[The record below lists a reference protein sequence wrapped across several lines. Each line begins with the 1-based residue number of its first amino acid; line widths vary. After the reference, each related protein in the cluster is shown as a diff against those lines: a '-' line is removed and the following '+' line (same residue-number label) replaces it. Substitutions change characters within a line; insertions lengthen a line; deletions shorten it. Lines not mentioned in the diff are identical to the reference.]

1 MDHHQIFISYS
12 SVDRDTAMTVCQ
24 AVEAAGYP
32 CWIAPRNEQ
41 AGLSYGL
48 QITNAIKQA
57 NVVVLIYST
66 SSNMSQHV
74 LNEVS
79 ISFDQGKKIIPF
91 MLDSSVMCE
100 DLQYY
105 LSRVHHIKA
114 EDNFDARLRELVTA
128 LGQQFASVSKE
139 THDKTAANVELAT
152 KLTETLITESS
163 QVSVAT
169 RRFSEII
176 KDIPDWTKQDRILN
190 KAKEIISYSFIGVIG
205 KEFSKIIAIS
215 KDNGPKKNDKFCLEC
230 RRMAMITLDLAIYA
244 LITHLWDAVS
254 SGVVTLDAHDKELAR
269 KRLNVLYQLSVHEQA
284 EMLLSLI
291 HVYQKHAEKF
301 ALPIPE
307 LAEIAPTLEANGEV
321 HKACTILSQLPE
333 QNVSVS
339 DCTAAEEAIT
349 TVLKNFNFFMRYN
362 MVSLKWSRYEKS
374 RTDSTKFLHR
384 YIALGLDNKANMD
397 KEKVNLTE
405 NAIATDSVV
414 MYVDNISNA
423 NSINLYPLVID
434 LNTIHR
440 ENGAKICFFYQ
451 NPVQDNTLEFIS
463 LDDFSITSLYNNKIK
478 QKVENIGDLFS
489 SNEDISTYNT
499 DRVLDAFDKLQSRL
513 SGEVY
518 VDFGDL

>member
-12 SVDRDTAMTVCQ
+12 SVDADTAMAVCQ
-24 AVEAAGYP
+24 SIEAAGYP

-57 NVVVLIYST
+57 NVVVLLFST
-66 SSNMSQHV
+66 SSNKSQHV
-74 LNEVS
+74 LNEVG
-79 ISFDQGKKIIPF
+79 ISFDQGKKIIPL

-100 DLQYY
+100 DLQYF

-114 EDNFDARLRELVTA
+114 ADNFDAGVKELVSA
-128 LGQQFASVSKE
+128 LNQHFSSVSE
-139 THDKTAANVELAT
+139 DTHDKAVANVELST
-152 KLTETLITESS
+152 RLTEILITESS
-163 QVSVAT
+163 NVSVAT

-176 KDIPDWTKQDRILN
+176 KDIPDWTRQDRILN

-215 KDNGPKKNDKFCLEC
+215 KDNDAGKFDKFCLEC

-254 SGVVTLDAHDKELAR
+254 SDGVTLDSHDKELAR

-291 HVYQKHAEKF
+291 QVYQKHADKLV
-301 ALPIPE
+301 LPIPE
-307 LAEIAPTLEANGEV
+307 LAGIVSTLEPGGDV
-321 HKACTILSQLPE
+321 HKACTVLAQLPE
-333 QNVSVS
+333 KNVTIS
-339 DCTAAEEAIT
+339 DCIAAEDAIA
-349 TVLKNFNFFMRYN
+349 TVLKNFNFFMRYH
-362 MVSLKWSRYEKS
+362 MVSLKWSRYEKT

-405 NAIATDSVV
+405 DAIATDSVV

-463 LDDFSITSLYNNKIK
+463 LDDFSINPLYNNKIK
-478 QKVENIGDLFS
+478 QKVENLGDLFS
-489 SNEDISTYNT
+489 SSEDISTYNT
-499 DRVLDAFDKLQSRL
+499 DRVLDAFDKLQSCL

>member
-1 MDHHQIFISYS
+1 MDHHQVFISYS
-12 SVDRDTAMTVCQ
+12 SVDADTAMEVCK

-57 NVVVLIYST
+57 NVVVLLFSA
-66 SSNMSQHV
+66 SSNKSQHV
-74 LNEVS
+74 LNEIG
-79 ISFDQGKKIIPF
+79 ISFEQGKKIVPL
-91 MLDSSVMCE
+91 MLDSTVMCE
-100 DLQYY
+100 DMQYF

-114 EDNFDARLRELVTA
+114 EGDFESGLRELVA
-128 LGQQFASVSKE
+128 SLGQHLASISADSQKGVE
-139 THDKTAANVELAT
+139 NVELAT
-152 KLTETLITESS
+152 KLTETLITRSS
-163 QVSVAT
+163 HVSVAI
-169 RRFSEII
+169 RRFHDII
-176 KDIPDWTKQDRILN
+176 KDIPDWTRQDRILN
-190 KAKEIISYSFIGVIG
+190 KAKEIISYSFIGVLG

-215 KDNGPKKNDKFCLEC
+215 KDNSPHKFDKFCLEC
-230 RRMAMITLDLAIYA
+230 RRMSMITLDLVIYA

-254 SGVVTLDAHDKELAR
+254 SDIVKLDSSDKNQVR

-284 EMLLSLI
+284 EMLHSI
-291 HVYQKHAEKF
+291 IQVYQKHADTLS
-301 ALPIPE
+301 LPIPE
-307 LAEIAPTLEANGEV
+307 LAGIASMLQPGGEV
-321 HKACTILSQLPE
+321 HKACTVLAQLPD
-333 QNVSVS
+333 QHATASN
-339 DCTAAEEAIT
+339 CTAAEDAIAT
-349 TVLKNFNFFMRYN
+349 LLEKFNFLMRYH
-362 MVSLKWSRYEKS
+362 MISLKWSRYEKT

-405 NAIATDSVV
+405 EAIATDSVV

-423 NSINLYPLVID
+423 NAINLYPLVID

-451 NPVQDNTLEFIS
+451 NPVQDNTLEYIS
-463 LDDFSITSLYNNKIK
+463 IDDFSITSLYNNKIK
-478 QKVENIGDLFS
+478 QKVENLGDLFTS
-489 SNEDISTYNT
+489 ADDITTYNT
-499 DRVLDAFDKLQSRL
+499 DRVLDAFDKLSSCL